1 MNSSEDD
8 TEMKINDSKHD
19 RKFVLNKSNSNT
31 TDSEDDTR
39 NTLYCYN
46 TKPHSNNE

>member
-8 TEMKINDSKHD
+8 TEMEINDSKHD
-19 RKFVLNKSNSNT
+19 RKYVLNKSNSNT
-31 TDSEDDTR
+31 TDPEDDTR

-46 TKPHSNNE
+46 IKP